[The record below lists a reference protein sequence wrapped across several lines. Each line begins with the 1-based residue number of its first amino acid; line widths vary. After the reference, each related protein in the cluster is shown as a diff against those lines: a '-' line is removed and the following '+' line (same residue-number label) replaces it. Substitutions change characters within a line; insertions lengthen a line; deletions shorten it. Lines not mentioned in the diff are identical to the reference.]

1 MVGAGVTTGTAGEGA
16 VTVDLTVVV
25 AVPEDDWVRTSGA
38 VVRRLLDRLGELA
51 RGRAVVLPA
60 DPPTV
65 RTRVQGGRVVAVVRA
80 DGRPT
85 APRPRP

>member
-1 MVGAGVTTGTAGEGA
+1 MVGAGVTAGTAGEGA

-51 RGRAVVLPA
+51 RGRAVVLPS